1 MLRHVLPGILMSLAL
16 SGCGLSANAGSP
28 LAAEDRVVSP
38 VPNDTRVITLNE
50 PEVWTDQSPPL
61 VPATHG
67 IRLPSGR
74 YILEA
79 EDANSLYFRSPEKI
93 EYRIFANGAVTDDR
107 FMPGGLFL
115 SKATFAS
122 VPAGAYL
129 TVDAANKTVT
139 WKLGSDF
146 LAMEGTKWSKNF

>member
-1 MLRHVLPGILMSLAL
+1 MRHVLPGILMSLTL

-38 VPNDTRVITLNE
+38 VPNDTRAIALSE
-50 PEVWTDQSPPL
+50 PEVWTDQSSSL
-61 VPATHG
+61 VPAGHG
-67 IRLPSGR
+67 IRLPAGK
-74 YILEA
+74 YVLEA

-93 EYRIFANGAVTDDR
+93 EYRVFANGAVTDDR

-115 SKATFAS
+115 SKATLAP

-139 WKLGSDF
+139 WKLGSNF
-146 LAMEGTKWSKNF
+146 LDMEGAKWRKNF